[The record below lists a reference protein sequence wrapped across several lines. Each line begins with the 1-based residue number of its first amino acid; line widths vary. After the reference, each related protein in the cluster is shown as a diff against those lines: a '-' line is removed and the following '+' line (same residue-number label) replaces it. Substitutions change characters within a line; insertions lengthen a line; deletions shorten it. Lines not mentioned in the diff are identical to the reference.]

1 MGRAACDSNQ
11 LNAEGSRL
19 KALAFRLSANLSAEP
34 GSLEHHGAM
43 PQCDSI
49 QLEAEGSKLKA
60 QGSLPLYTFSANV
73 SGCSG
78 LKISLQVIT
87 VTRFSVSDRL
97 MMLCVQ
103 PGIM

>member
-1 MGRAACDSNQ
+1 MERAACDSNQ

-19 KALAFRLSANLSAEP
+19 KALAVKLSANLSAEP

-60 QGSLPLYTFSANV
+60 SPPSYFFCKCIRMFRIEDFIAGHH
-73 SGCSG
+73 GH
-78 LKISLQVIT
+78 QV
-87 VTRFSVSDRL
+87 F
-97 MMLCVQ
+97 CF
-103 PGIM
+103 